1 MYIQQA
7 GPEPQAR
14 TIHKYIAP
22 HILSS
27 SAGLQAGR
35 ERTSHAPLG
44 DNVIPPS
51 ASLVSPHERKR
62 LADEQGNSCAAPPK
76 LGRTS
81 NFPGSEDPEE
91 NAGNRIGSSLTMEPP
106 IG

>member
-14 TIHKYIAP
+14 TIHEYTAP

-35 ERTSHAPLG
+35 ERTSHALQG
-44 DNVIPPS
+44 DTGIPPS
-51 ASLVSPHERKR
+51 ASPVSPHERKR

-76 LGRTS
+76 IGKKS
-81 NFPGSEDPEE
+81 HFPGLEDSEE
-91 NAGNRIGSSLTMEPP
+91 NAGNRIGSSLPTQPP